1 MSDLTRQLSHID
13 EDVTYYALTLT
24 ADETGRAQT
33 QTQTQYVGPGSKPL
47 LEMRAA
53 SPVDPQAMRDA
64 WRLIGQRSVVVN
76 TDRALAFLLRAGG
89 NAVVA
94 EPVFARR
101 FGSFLIPVECA
112 TSRFGEG
119 VRPLST
125 VSAEQLRHAPTPK
138 LRNGVLKR
146 DQYRCMACGQR
157 PAEDV
162 NIILHV
168 HHVRPHGQGGLT
180 EEHNLLTLCH
190 TCHTGLDPHY
200 EMLLLG
206 MIPDGLVMPY
216 ESVHT
221 EVDSFDDAVRRYRE
235 AMTAQVEAL
244 ATDR

>member
-1 MSDLTRQLSHID
+1 MSDLAAELSNVD
-13 EDVTYYALTLT
+13 NGVTYYALTLT
-24 ADETGRAQT
+24 ADEAGQAHT

-53 SPVDPQAMRDA
+53 SPVDPQVMRDA
-64 WRLIGQRSVVVN
+64 WRLIGQRSIVVN

-101 FGSFLIPVECA
+101 FGSFLVPVECA
-112 TSRFGEG
+112 ASRFGEG

-125 VSAEQLRHAPTPK
+125 VSSEQLRHAPTPK
-138 LRNGVLKR
+138 LRNAILKR
-146 DQYRCMACGQR
+146 DQYRCRACGQR
-157 PAEDV
+157 PSEDV

-200 EMLLLG
+200 ELQLLG
-206 MIPDGLVMPY
+206 MIRDGLAMPSG
-216 ESVHT
+216 SVET
-221 EVDSFDDAVRRYRE
+221 EVAFFDDAVRRYRE
-235 AMTAQVEAL
+235 AMTARVEAL
-244 ATDR
+244 ATNR